1 MNIQKKLYYFLTP
14 NEKKKG
20 GYLLVMIFIMGLLD
34 VFGVASIMPFIAVVS
49 NPVIIETNIYL
60 NNLFELSN
68 LIGVKTTKEF
78 IFLLALL
85 VFGILIF
92 SLFFKAMTNY
102 FLFKFVHMIEYSI
115 SKRLMEGYISQPY
128 SWFLNRNSLELGKNI
143 LSEVSM
149 LTHQALLPVMNLI
162 SNSVIVFL
170 IINLLMLVNLKLAL
184 TVVLVIGGAY
194 LIFYKLS
201 QNFLKNIGKNRYDS
215 NELRFKELNEA
226 FGAFKEVKLDKLE
239 EAFIKRF
246 SIPAKMH
253 AKNIALS
260 HIFNNLPR
268 FAIEAVAFGG
278 LLLLIILIISR
289 EGNLNNALPFIGLYA
304 FAGYKLMP
312 SLQLIYSAGTNL
324 KFAEQTINSLH
335 GNLHTIKKK
344 IIQKQTTLSFSK
356 NINLKN
362 ITYNYPETS
371 RTVLKNINLTI
382 PIRKI
387 VGIVGTTG
395 SGKSTLVDIIL
406 GLLEPKEGKIEID
419 GQILKED
426 NLRSWQN
433 LIGYVPQDIYLSD
446 DTIARNIAFGI
457 EQKNIDKKSIER
469 ASKIANL
476 HEFVLNELPSKYETI
491 IGERG
496 TRLSGGQ
503 KQRIGI
509 ARALYKNPN
518 ILILDEATSALDN
531 QTEKAVID
539 SINNLNKK
547 ITIIMVA
554 HRLNTMKSCDFIIK
568 LENGIVTSKL
578 NSDEFLTT

>member
-1 MNIQKKLYYFLTP
+1 M
-14 NEKKKG
+14 
-20 GYLLVMIFIMGLLD
+20 
-34 VFGVASIMPFIAVVS
+34 
-49 NPVIIETNIYL
+49 
-60 NNLFELSN
+60 
-68 LIGVKTTKEF
+68 
-78 IFLLALL
+78 
-85 VFGILIF
+85 
-92 SLFFKAMTNY
+92 
-102 FLFKFVHMIEYSI
+102 
-115 SKRLMEGYISQPY
+115 
-128 SWFLNRNSLELGKNI
+128 
-143 LSEVSM
+143 
-149 LTHQALLPVMNLI
+149 
-162 SNSVIVFL
+162 
-170 IINLLMLVNLKLAL
+170 
-184 TVVLVIGGAY
+184 
-194 LIFYKLS
+194 
-201 QNFLKNIGKNRYDS
+201 
-215 NELRFKELNEA
+215 
-226 FGAFKEVKLDKLE
+226 
-239 EAFIKRF
+239 
-246 SIPAKMH
+246 
-253 AKNIALS
+253 
-260 HIFNNLPR
+260 
-268 FAIEAVAFGG
+268 
-278 LLLLIILIISR
+278 
-289 EGNLNNALPFIGLYA
+289 
-304 FAGYKLMP
+304 
-312 SLQLIYSAGTNL
+312 
-324 KFAEQTINSLH
+324 
-335 GNLHTIKKK
+335 
-344 IIQKQTTLSFSK
+344 
-356 NINLKN
+356 
-362 ITYNYPETS
+362 
-371 RTVLKNINLTI
+371 KNINLTI